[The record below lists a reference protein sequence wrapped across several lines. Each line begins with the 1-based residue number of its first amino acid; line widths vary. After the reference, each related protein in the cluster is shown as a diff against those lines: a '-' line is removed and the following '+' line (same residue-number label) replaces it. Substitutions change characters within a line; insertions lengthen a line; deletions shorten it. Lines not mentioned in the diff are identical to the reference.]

1 MAKNIEEL
9 ANMNAILQA
18 RIHEQS
24 RATTVDPE
32 IKESRNGQIGRH
44 EESNWEEWYGEREE
58 EREAMPKNPP
68 HTEAEKIVKSM
79 ILKLEQTCDL
89 LTETV

>member
-44 EESNWEEWYGEREE
+44 EESN
-58 EREAMPKNPP
+58 
-68 HTEAEKIVKSM
+68 
-79 ILKLEQTCDL
+79 
-89 LTETV
+89 